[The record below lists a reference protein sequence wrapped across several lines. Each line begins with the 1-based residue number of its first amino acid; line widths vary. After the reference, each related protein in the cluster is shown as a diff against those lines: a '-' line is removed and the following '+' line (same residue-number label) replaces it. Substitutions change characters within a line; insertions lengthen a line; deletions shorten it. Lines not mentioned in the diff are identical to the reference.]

1 MARGYLQRHLFPYF
15 SRFLPVKHGGEENRS
30 GFKKGEVVLLF
41 SPWWREGNHSDV
53 CIILICWEFNIMP
66 LSTKVFKINRILG
79 DCG

>member
-15 SRFLPVKHGGEENRS
+15 SRFLPLNTAARRIEVDLKRRS
-30 GFKKGEVVLLF
+30 CASVHSVVARGK
-41 SPWWREGNHSDV
+41 SSDV

-66 LSTKVFKINRILG
+66 LSAKVFKINRILG